1 MSLHL
6 RDLADKSAKQ
16 QIVPMRGELPTRG
29 SAIASIFAA
38 S

>member
-6 RDLADKSAKQ
+6 CNLADKSAKQ
-16 QIVPMRGELPTRG
+16 QIVPMRGELPTLA
-29 SAIASIFAA
+29 SAIASNFAA